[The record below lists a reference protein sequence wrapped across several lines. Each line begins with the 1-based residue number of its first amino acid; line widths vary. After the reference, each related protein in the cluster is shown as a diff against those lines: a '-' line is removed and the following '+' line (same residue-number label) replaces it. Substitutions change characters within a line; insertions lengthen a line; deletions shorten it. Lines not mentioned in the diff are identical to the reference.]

1 MRSDT
6 LEVVYGANDGYARHL
21 GVSLCSLF
29 DRNRS
34 FREIRVH
41 VLSMGISRSNKQRL
55 QCLADAYGRTLVFV
69 EMERLE
75 ERLRGEE
82 QPDYLGR
89 ERHLCRETA
98 ERGAAGTAGLDSP
111 GTASTGAD
119 STGSGSAGPYDISVM
134 LRLFM
139 GEMLPQELDRVLYLD
154 CDTVVLQSLKRLWR
168 TELGDCLIG
177 AVMEPSIYPEVK
189 SSIGLG
195 PEDAY
200 YNSGVLLVD
209 LAGWRK
215 EAVQRQLLA
224 FWQEKGGQLFASD
237 QDVLNGVL
245 KGRIRTLPPKY
256 NFFTNYRYFS
266 YQALT
271 GYSPA
276 YSAVSREQFQEAKAH
291 PVVVHYMGDE
301 RPWIAG
307 NRNHYRKAY
316 ESYLARTP
324 WAGTKKEPGKR
335 MYMLAYHGLDYATAV
350 CPALRWKI
358 SEGMGM
364 RFAES
369 RKNTSARKKE

>member
-82 QPDYLGR
+82 QP
-89 ERHLCRETA
+89 EWETA
-98 ERGAAGTAGLDSP
+98 
-111 GTASTGAD
+111 
-119 STGSGSAGPYDISVM
+119 AGPYDISVM

-324 WAGTKKEPGKR
+324 WAGTKKDPGKR

-358 SEGMGM
+358 SEGIGM

-369 RKNTSARKKE
+369 RKNTSARKNE